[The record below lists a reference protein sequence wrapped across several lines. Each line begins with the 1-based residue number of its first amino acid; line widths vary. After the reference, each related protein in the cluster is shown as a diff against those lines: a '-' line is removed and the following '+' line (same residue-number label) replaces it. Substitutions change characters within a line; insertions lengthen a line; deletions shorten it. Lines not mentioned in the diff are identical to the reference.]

1 MSHFA
6 AVFDACVLHPAELR
20 DFLMW
25 LARARLF
32 RAKWTEKIH
41 EEWTR
46 SIIRRFPESEHKV
59 RRTKLQ
65 RTVSLMNSAIPD
77 SLVSGYEC
85 LIEGI
90 QLPDPDDR
98 HVFAAAVFAKAEVIV
113 TFNLKDFPAA
123 ILKSLHVQAQHP
135 DDFVVSL
142 SDIGIIQTTR
152 RLLLPVTGQRARNGV
167 LSSVCCCVR
176 GPAVRSQGL
185 PAAGR
190 ALPVSCEAVP
200 VSSVESLPGRR
211 LSARRRSA
219 SACCSSRQSCGPW
232 PCHRRLSARI
242 LRARLADQTG
252 NRNGSIP

>member
-1 MSHFA
+1 VSHFT

-46 SIIRRFPESEHKV
+46 SIIRRFPESESEV

-65 RTVSLMNSAIPD
+65 RTVALMNSAIPD

-98 HVFAAAVFAKAEVIV
+98 HVVAAAVFANAEVIV
-113 TFNLKDFPAA
+113 TFNLKDFPAV

-135 DDFVVSL
+135 DDFVVGL
-142 SDIGIIQTTR
+142 IDIDEMAVCEAAR
-152 RLLLPVTGQRARNGV
+152 RQRAN
-167 LSSVCCCVR
+167 LLHPPKSVDQLLDGFER
-176 GPAVRSQGL
+176 TGL
-185 PAAGR
+185 
-190 ALPVSCEAVP
+190 VKT
-200 VSSVESLPGRR
+200 VEFL
-211 LSARRRSA
+211 RRR
-219 SACCSSRQSCGPW
+219 REF
-232 PCHRRLSARI
+232 I
-242 LRARLADQTG
+242 
-252 NRNGSIP
+252 